1 SVRSAQADL
10 DHRSDAQSR
19 DEAHGGG
26 EEEHG
31 PRARAAPL
39 GLNRD
44 RAQTVASD
52 LHGDRN
58 DRQCQ
63 ASDEDA
69 DRPAVEDI
77 DPTNA
82 DEADDRHGQARA
94 QPGLSGPLRLQRR
107 IRVRLRPGRL
117 GPQRPGPGGPRSAGL
132 ASERRDHRRPANTS
146 TSRPAPSAEAR
157 LTIGMISG
165 RGREVLRRIADSIR
179 CQRKAAPE
187 ARTKPMTM
195 STIDSVAR
203 SPVEKISEVNAST
216 AMPPPM
222 KASAVR
228 IQDRKVRSLARVNR
242 GSGSSPSG
250 KIRRAI
256 RPRGSSVE
264 S

>member
-19 DEAHGGG
+19 DEAHGGE

-82 DEADDRHGQARA
+82 DEAFVGSMSSTAGRSNASSAFVGSMSSTNADEADDRHGQARA
-94 QPGLSGPLRLQRR
+94 
-107 IRVRLRPGRL
+107 
-117 GPQRPGPGGPRSAGL
+117 
-132 ASERRDHRRPANTS
+132 
-146 TSRPAPSAEAR
+146 
-157 LTIGMISG
+157 
-165 RGREVLRRIADSIR
+165 
-179 CQRKAAPE
+179 
-187 ARTKPMTM
+187 
-195 STIDSVAR
+195 
-203 SPVEKISEVNAST
+203 
-216 AMPPPM
+216 
-222 KASAVR
+222 
-228 IQDRKVRSLARVNR
+228 
-242 GSGSSPSG
+242 
-250 KIRRAI
+250 
-256 RPRGSSVE
+256 
-264 S
+264 